1 MNETS
6 GKIVR
11 NTQSRQGKRRS
22 AVNTHRYIGELMLR
36 LGIEPHLVGYDPLC
50 GGIRIAAERDRA
62 SCVPV
67 SERTLTTVE
76 TLCDHVSQEHSMRD
90 AIGAGFLNTD
100 DIHARLFP
108 FSDRPSNA
116 EFIYTLAELVRDRIA
131 SERR

>member
-1 MNETS
+1 MGLEAFEE
-6 GKIVR
+6 G
-11 NTQSRQGKRRS
+11 GS
-22 AVNTHRYIGELMLR
+22 AWLACEVTGDGEVTAADARIILR
-36 LGIEPHLVGYDPLC
+36 AAVGL
-50 GGIRIAAERDRA
+50 
-62 SCVPV
+62 
-67 SERTLTTVE
+67 E